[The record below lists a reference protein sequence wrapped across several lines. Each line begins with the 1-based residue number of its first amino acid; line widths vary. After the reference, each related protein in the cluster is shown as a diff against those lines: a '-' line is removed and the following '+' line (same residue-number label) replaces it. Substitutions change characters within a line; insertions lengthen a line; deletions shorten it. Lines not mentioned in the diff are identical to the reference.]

1 MPETKIGVCPWCG
14 EETML
19 FFTMGFYRGGLEA
32 WTDFI
37 CGGCLEKAR
46 RLGEETEDGKQSV

>member
-1 MPETKIGVCPWCG
+1 MPTTKIGICPWCG

-19 FFTMGFYRGGLEA
+19 FFTMKNYPGTREV

-37 CGGCLEKAR
+37 CGGCLQLAR
-46 RLGEETEDGKQSV
+46 KLREETKCSQ

>member
-14 EETML
+14 EETRL
-19 FFTMGFYRGGLEA
+19 FFTMKNYPGTREFWIDY
-32 WTDFI
+32 I

-46 RLGEETEDGKQSV
+46 RLGEETEDGKSV